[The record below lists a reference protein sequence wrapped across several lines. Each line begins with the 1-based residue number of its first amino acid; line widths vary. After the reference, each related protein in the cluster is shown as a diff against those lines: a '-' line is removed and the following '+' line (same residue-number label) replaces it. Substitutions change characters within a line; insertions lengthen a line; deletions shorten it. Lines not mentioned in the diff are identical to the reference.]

1 MKRKAIGLAV
11 LVFFLLSPY
20 FSHSQVVLPR
30 LVSDGMVLQRD
41 TPLTLW
47 GWASPHE
54 KIEIRFNGNTHS
66 TTTGND
72 GRWTVTLPE
81 MQSGGP
87 YTMDIRGTNHIA
99 LKNILIGDVWIC

>member
-1 MKRKAIGLAV
+1 MKRKAIRLAV

-47 GWASPHE
+47 GWASPNE
-54 KIEIRFNGNTHS
+54 KVEIQFNGNAYHS
-66 TTTGND
+66 TTGRD
-72 GRWTVTLPE
+72 GKWVVTLPK
-81 MQSGGP
+81 MPAGGP
-87 YTMDIRGTNHIA
+87 YAMDIRASNHIVIR
-99 LKNILIGDVWIC
+99 NILV